1 MTEIDVL
8 RTWARRHGGDIV
20 RVAPKDFAHVKQ
32 LPSFSDA
39 PFSSNDI
46 GVHWR
51 SARVVYAGATLWTE
65 FVHELGHCFASRVG
79 IDDQFEFDFLGWEV
93 ALVREL
99 GLDYDAWRH
108 ENRYYAVTKQGKE
121 FGDLNRNQQDQL
133 VEERIRHGQAIGI
146 VDQEGRVLSVRHD
159 VRPVPATLRR
169 FLDKRKRLRTVTT

>member
-79 IDDQFEFDFLGWEV
+79 IDDQFELSDAVAVMSAMPALLDFVRMATDTQRVQQETIAHLQQECIRMRAVVETAVNGWEPH
-93 ALVREL
+93 AT
-99 GLDYDAWRH
+99 GSSGTAST
-108 ENRYYAVTKQGKE
+108 A
-121 FGDLNRNQQDQL
+121 
-133 VEERIRHGQAIGI
+133 IR
-146 VDQEGRVLSVRHD
+146 
-159 VRPVPATLRR
+159 
-169 FLDKRKRLRTVTT
+169 